1 MIRNDQMAERESS
14 NLSSSI
20 VATLKEQIL
29 HWHYPPEHRLT
40 EVELCKTFNVS
51 RSPVREALRVLATD
65 GFVKKLPNRGYV
77 VRQHNIDEI
86 EELYEV
92 RVALELYAVE
102 CLARRGPLNENAK
115 EDLVKLK
122 RTWTDLLNGSS
133 KKAEELAGLDT
144 LFHETL
150 AHAAGNKTLLRHL
163 RTINE
168 RLMLFRMIDFDKPDR
183 AKSTCHQHLKIL
195 KCITAKDAPGARAA
209 MQQNI
214 DEGRNNVHTA
224 IKDALAKA
232 YSMKSS

>member
-1 MIRNDQMAERESS
+1 MIRNNRIVEGEPS

-20 VATLKEQIL
+20 VATLKEHII

-92 RVALELYAVE
+92 RIALELYAVE

-115 EDLVKLK
+115 EDVVQLK

-133 KKAEELAGLDT
+133 KKAEELARLDT

-224 IKDALAKA
+224 IKDALARA
-232 YSMKSS
+232 YSMKT